1 MNNQQTIIL
10 GGGICG
16 LSTAYFLASSG
27 YKSTIIEKDHIGSHA
42 SAFAFGALDYP
53 KPTSNNLKLTDLS
66 LLGRKLHTNLSKIL
80 PDQTGINIGYR
91 KRPSLT
97 LLTKRT
103 QYENFKQIFKNDEEF
118 QLLNKKQTLT
128 LEPRLNNKIFGS
140 IYNKNRSDIV
150 PLKLLNALQ
159 KSIENQEVSIINQKV
174 SNLIIKNKSVDSVIV
189 GNNEIKCDK
198 LVIAMG
204 PWSYKIYEWLGI
216 KTPVSPIKG
225 QILKLL
231 SNSSEL
237 NYSINWDINYVDS
250 KPDGLIWCGTTEEKS
265 GFDESITEN
274 AKNKIFSDTINI
286 LPHLKDSK
294 IVKQTACLRP
304 VTSDG
309 MPIIGLSNQLNN
321 VYFATGAGRSGITLG
336 PAIGKIISELII
348 EEKTGINIENF
359 NPDRF

>member
-1 MNNQQTIIL
+1 MNNQRTIIL

-27 YKSTIIEKDHIGSHA
+27 YKPIIIEKDHIGSHA
-42 SAFAFGALDYP
+42 SGFAFGALDYP

-66 LLGRKLHTNLSKIL
+66 SLGRKLHANLSEIL
-80 PDQTGINIGYR
+80 PNQTGINIDYR

-97 LLTKRT
+97 LVTKKT

-118 QLLNKKQTLT
+118 QLLNKEQTLA

-140 IYNKNRSDIV
+140 IYNKNRSDII

-159 KSIENQEVSIINQKV
+159 KSIENQEVSIINQEV
-174 SNLIIKNKSVDSVIV
+174 SNLIIKNKSVDSVVV
-189 GNNEIKCDK
+189 GNKEIKCDK

-204 PWSYKIYEWLGI
+204 PWSSKIYEWTGI

-231 SNSSEL
+231 SNSTEL

-265 GFDESITEN
+265 GFDENITEN
-274 AKNKIFSDTINI
+274 AKNKIFSETINI
-286 LPHLKDSK
+286 LPYLKNSK

-309 MPIIGLSNQLNN
+309 MPIIGLSNQLDN

-336 PAIGKIISELII
+336 PAIGKIISDLII
-348 EEKTGINIENF
+348 EEKTEINIENF